1 MFFSSVL
8 LVGIISARINAVP
21 LNINLGAYS
30 PALVVGD
37 GEISFRGKEEVSEL
51 MDALEGA
58 AVSGAA
64 KNGAAG
70 GGTDDDTGEGLG
82 VPQNSVTPGTPLQG
96 MGKIITPRISNHARA
111 NDKRDINGFNAALS
125 FASDSLSK
133 GPAVEL
139 STGPSGSGV
148 GVRVN
153 PKAAG
158 TAKGN
163 SAQISGPV
171 VPQSGPK
178 PRPQNSLGKR
188 EGSHQDESPKTE
200 TTVTKMLIRGGS
212 SAEAE
217 KDATV
222 DRRSIPNTVSAD
234 SLNLS
239 VADGQLAELT
249 FVETRSVDEG
259 DKNNN

>member
-8 LVGIISARINAVP
+8 IVGLISARINAIP

-64 KNGAAG
+64 KNGATGDGKDAEAG
-70 GGTDDDTGEGLG
+70 DGLG
-82 VPQNSVTPGTPLQG
+82 VPQNTVIPGAPLQG
-96 MGKIITPRISNHARA
+96 MGKIITPRITNLAKR
-111 NDKRDINGFNAALS
+111 DEKRDINGFNAALTY
-125 FASDSLSK
+125 ASESLSK

-158 TAKGN
+158 TA
-163 SAQISGPV
+163 SAARAVAPPAAV
-171 VPQSGPK
+171 RT
-178 PRPQNSLGKR
+178 RPQDGLGKR
-188 EGSHQDESPKTE
+188 EESHLNESSKTE
-200 TTVTKMLIRGGS
+200 TTVTTMLVRGVS
-212 SAEAE
+212 NPESE
-217 KDATV
+217 KDSISL
-222 DRRSIPNTVSAD
+222 DRRSTSNSEDIESVN
-234 SLNLS
+234 LN

-249 FVETRSVDEG
+249 FVETRSVNDSDE
-259 DKNNN
+259 